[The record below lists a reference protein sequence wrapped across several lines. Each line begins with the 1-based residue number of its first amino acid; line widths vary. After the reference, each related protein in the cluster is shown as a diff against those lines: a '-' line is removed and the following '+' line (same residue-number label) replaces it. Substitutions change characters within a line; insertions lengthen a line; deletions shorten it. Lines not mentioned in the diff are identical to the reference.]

1 MDGVGTTSRDG
12 TILKLDILQ
21 VKVLGQE
28 HLPREI
34 EGKAFNKR
42 RFYVEF
48 KIGGMKKKTKHCSG
62 NGRLEWNLNKAVSF
76 TNVDSSS
83 IFEAAIYAKRAL
95 SIVHDAVKIDGL
107 SDSVESIL
115 PPSYSQDTSC
125 VVIRVLDSYAEVQLE
140 LHIKVTTAASL
151 GADTEAAIR
160 NAAKPVQ
167 DLRGSHSPQIPTDVA
182 SAAAGTAQTVGK
194 LLLPVLDRIK
204 PFCEAMDSISELHP
218 YAKIAWS
225 IVKGVYTILNNQL
238 KRNDKIGELFA
249 KMDSFYSIVGKDLM
263 SRLGGGGSSSLIAIL
278 QRISVMT
285 MECCSFIQ
293 LYISNLNASGF
304 VAGALKNSVS
314 SNNDRIET
322 YCNIFDSLQQD
333 FCDAIRVDTHHIVE
347 RMAEY
352 ASLGDMPHVKG
363 ASLNAEGSC
372 LEGTRKDILG
382 VVSKWISKSLG
393 RQPIL
398 LLTGEAG
405 TGKSAIACSVAVEFA
420 ALGCSFGFKRGIA
433 ERCNSLNLFPTIA
446 RDLAHFDDSF
456 RRALCAGVGNDKALQ
471 TTSSLEVQFQHFIKN
486 PMAGISRPILV
497 VIDAL
502 DECGDAKNRAQRVAL
517 LRLLATPGKLPP
529 NLRFFITSRPESDI
543 CSHFEDPNEHYII
556 TMRMNKIPIESTSED
571 ITLYIRTRLI
581 TDFHSKLEGIDEAC
595 CQPLAHASQGLFQWA
610 FVACDQIAYPPTG
623 RKPREQYKRLV
634 QSSSDVGQ
642 DKLLDGLYLEVLRP
656 LFAEDNEE
664 GTIRFKSVLAV
675 VLASFEPLTMTGI
688 KAMHEALKPSDDDYD
703 AGDILQHLG
712 SLLSGVNDRD
722 VPIRPLHI
730 SFRDFLTDEKRSH
743 GFFVDEAGAQ
753 HSLGLASLRTMIKM
767 LRFNICKLESSYM
780 LNDEIPDLQK
790 RIDENIPSHLSYSC
804 RFWARHLDIASTNGR
819 IGNPDVRRLL
829 KAFVD
834 ESILFWLE
842 VLSIL
847 GGVSPASPA
856 LETTAQGVIQHSD
869 VIRDIAISTDGA
881 RIAGACGESGVF
893 IWDTRTGLLN
903 SSLSKC
909 GGYALRIAF
918 SADGARV
925 AYALLRGTIGV
936 WDVESGRN
944 WTIAEFIFGLDSD
957 EVVCLTFS
965 PDGRKLIA
973 GSNHGTVGIWD
984 TSSGDASG
992 AILYQSIMKCSFDCI
1007 SFLSHGGALACG
1019 YKENTI
1025 EVWKWDA
1032 TTLQLTEQPLHIEA
1046 ESSVFAV
1053 GVSFDGRHVAAS
1065 LENDT
1070 ICLWGLPEGT
1080 PIGISVSMS
1089 SRTDWEVR
1097 KIVFT
1102 QDGSRFASAGHR
1114 GAVDVWKI
1122 TPTGPV
1128 LEVSLQGHTDWV
1140 WGLAYSPYGRH
1151 LFSCSDDRT
1160 IRKWDAHSTNTP
1172 DPTIPQ
1178 STSSIVG
1185 VHISHD
1191 GTRIASV
1198 SEDGTV
1204 CLWDGASGTVIPSR
1218 LPTIVNEGTIYLSAM
1233 SRDGT
1238 RIMAFSRGM
1247 VWLLDFK
1254 GCKQTERRIELDTEY
1269 DSTGVFSADG
1279 SRIYI
1284 TSGDRKVNIIDV
1296 DTMEETLDSST
1307 GEAFPL
1313 KEFYGPPVISPDGAQ
1328 FAVLSQDTD
1337 ETVRLRTLDSQT
1349 VEEVSLPMLLH
1360 SSDQLWRWC
1369 ISPDLHYVACE
1380 LSHKDN
1386 IQVMRIEDG
1395 ILQKAISLHF
1405 DDTSCFCLVF
1415 LPYTTATLL
1424 ASAHGS
1430 DIVIWDLVS
1439 CNPIIGPL
1447 RHSNSTAGVTSMA
1460 CSQDGMRLVAGYED
1474 GKVLV
1479 WDVSVFGDSHSG
1491 NSVIPIVLSP
1501 EAAHALP
1508 HPEDILS
1515 PEVAAP
1521 KVYSKG
1527 NPINTVEMTRD
1538 GWIVG
1543 PEYRRLFWVP
1553 PELRAGI
1560 WPHRMKW
1567 DITGGEERIQ
1577 FDLSQV
1583 AHGRRWT
1590 DCYVDSDLP

>member
-1 MDGVGTTSRDG
+1 
-12 TILKLDILQ
+12 
-21 VKVLGQE
+21 
-28 HLPREI
+28 
-34 EGKAFNKR
+34 
-42 RFYVEF
+42 
-48 KIGGMKKKTKHCSG
+48 
-62 NGRLEWNLNKAVSF
+62 
-76 TNVDSSS
+76 
-83 IFEAAIYAKRAL
+83 
-95 SIVHDAVKIDGL
+95 
-107 SDSVESIL
+107 
-115 PPSYSQDTSC
+115 
-125 VVIRVLDSYAEVQLE
+125 
-140 LHIKVTTAASL
+140 
-151 GADTEAAIR
+151 
-160 NAAKPVQ
+160 
-167 DLRGSHSPQIPTDVA
+167 
-182 SAAAGTAQTVGK
+182 
-194 LLLPVLDRIK
+194 
-204 PFCEAMDSISELHP
+204 
-218 YAKIAWS
+218 
-225 IVKGVYTILNNQL
+225 
-238 KRNDKIGELFA
+238 
-249 KMDSFYSIVGKDLM
+249 MDSFYSIVGKDLM

-333 FCDAIRVDTHHIVE
+333 FRDAIRVDTHHIVE
-347 RMAEY
+347 RMGTYFLADELSFGRENLTLILTAEY

-382 VVSKWISKSLG
+382 VVSKWISKSPG

-420 ALGCSFGFKRGIA
+420 ALGCSFGFKRGIE
-433 ERCNSLNLFPTIA
+433 ERCNPLNLFPTIA

-471 TTSSLEVQFQHFIKN
+471 TTSSLELQFQHFITN

-517 LRLLATPGKLPP
+517 LKLLATPGKLPP
-529 NLRFFITSRPESDI
+529 NLRFLITSRPESDI

-556 TMRMNKIPIESTSED
+556 TKRMNKIPIESTSED

-634 QSSSDVGQ
+634 QSSSGVGQ
-642 DKLLDGLYLEVLRP
+642 DKLLDGLYLEVLRS

-675 VLASFEPLTMTGI
+675 VLAPFEPLTMTGI
-688 KAMHEALKPSDDDYD
+688 KAMHETLKPSDDDYD

-753 HSLGLASLRTMIKM
+753 HSLGLASLRTMIKI
-767 LRFNICKLESSYM
+767 LRFNICKLESSYL

-819 IGNPDVRRLL
+819 IANPDVRRLL

-834 ESILFWLE
+834 ENILFWLE

-856 LETTAQGVIQHSD
+856 LATTAQVLKLDKSQPSNDNLIGCINDIQTFVDVFAQPMSQSAPHIYISAVPFSPRGSWISKQYLPRLSRTPRVCNPPEHWPASQGVIQHSD
-869 VIRDIAISTDGA
+869 EIWNIAISTDGA
-881 RIAGACGESGVF
+881 RIAGACGYFGVL

-903 SSLSKC
+903 SSLSNC
-909 GGYALRIAF
+909 GGSALHVAF

-925 AYALLRGTIGV
+925 AYARRKGTIGV
-936 WDVESGRN
+936 WDTESGRN
-944 WTIAEFIFGLDSD
+944 WTIAVSIFGPESNDD
-957 EVVCLTFS
+957 VGCLTFS

-973 GSNHGTVGIWD
+973 GSVFGTVGIWD

-992 AILYQSIMKCSFDCI
+992 AILYQSIMKCRFECI

-1019 YKENTI
+1019 YKKNTI
-1025 EVWKWDA
+1025 EVCKWDA

-1046 ESSVFAV
+1046 ESSVSAV
-1053 GVSFDGRHVAAS
+1053 GVSFDGRHVAAG
-1065 LENDT
+1065 LEDDT

-1080 PIGISVSMS
+1080 PVGISVSVC
-1089 SRTDWEVR
+1089 SRTEGRVCW
-1097 KIVFT
+1097 IAFS
-1102 QDGSRFASAGHR
+1102 QDGSRFASAGFS
-1114 GAVDVWKI
+1114 GTVDVWEI

-1128 LEVSLQGHTDWV
+1128 LEVSLQGHTEAV
-1140 WGLAYSPYGRH
+1140 QGLAYSPDGRH
-1151 LFSCSDDRT
+1151 LFSCSFDRT

-1172 DPTIPQ
+1172 DPIIPQ
-1178 STSSIVG
+1178 STSSIAG

-1198 SEDGTV
+1198 SRDGTV
-1204 CLWDGASGTVIPSR
+1204 RLWDGASGTAIGSPSR
-1218 LPTIVNEGTIYLSAM
+1218 LPTRELDEGIYHSAM

-1238 RIMAFSRGM
+1238 RIMAVSRGM
-1247 VWLLDFK
+1247 VRLLDFK
-1254 GCKQTERRIELDTEY
+1254 GCKQTERRIELDTDYE
-1269 DSTGVFSADG
+1269 STGVFSADG

-1284 TSGDRKVNIIDV
+1284 TSWNRIYPIDV
-1296 DTMEETLDSST
+1296 DTMEEAPDSST
-1307 GEAFPL
+1307 GKAFPV
-1313 KEFYGPPVISPDGAQ
+1313 KRFYGPPVISADGAQ
-1328 FAVLSQDTD
+1328 FAVLSWDTD
-1337 ETVRLRTLDSQT
+1337 ETVRLRILDSQT
-1349 VEEVSLPMLLH
+1349 VEE
-1360 SSDQLWRWC
+1360 
-1369 ISPDLHYVACE
+1369 
-1380 LSHKDN
+1380 
-1386 IQVMRIEDG
+1386 
-1395 ILQKAISLHF
+1395 
-1405 DDTSCFCLVF
+1405 
-1415 LPYTTATLL
+1415 
-1424 ASAHGS
+1424 
-1430 DIVIWDLVS
+1430 
-1439 CNPIIGPL
+1439 
-1447 RHSNSTAGVTSMA
+1447 
-1460 CSQDGMRLVAGYED
+1460 
-1474 GKVLV
+1474 
-1479 WDVSVFGDSHSG
+1479 
-1491 NSVIPIVLSP
+1491 
-1501 EAAHALP
+1501 
-1508 HPEDILS
+1508 
-1515 PEVAAP
+1515 
-1521 KVYSKG
+1521 
-1527 NPINTVEMTRD
+1527 
-1538 GWIVG
+1538 
-1543 PEYRRLFWVP
+1543 
-1553 PELRAGI
+1553 
-1560 WPHRMKW
+1560 
-1567 DITGGEERIQ
+1567 
-1577 FDLSQV
+1577 
-1583 AHGRRWT
+1583 
-1590 DCYVDSDLP
+1590 